1 MEQPPGC
8 TGQDAY
14 IRDRPMGL
22 QTVEIWS
29 WEEKVIHAKTTLEF
43 SSRLAPL
50 PLIGS
55 SSRGSRAGAEAMEAA
70 AAAGGIAS
78 HPLCAVPVP
87 CASLARSVI
96 YSRALPYAASRGGG
110 WESQRQLGDP

>member
-1 MEQPPGC
+1 MQRQP
-8 TGQDAY
+8 
-14 IRDRPMGL
+14 
-22 QTVEIWS
+22 WS
-29 WEEKVIHAKTTLEF
+29 SLVV
-43 SSRLAPL
+43 SPPL

-55 SSRGSRAGAEAMEAA
+55 SSRGSRAGADAMEA

>member
-1 MEQPPGC
+1 MQRQP
-8 TGQDAY
+8 
-14 IRDRPMGL
+14 
-22 QTVEIWS
+22 WS
-29 WEEKVIHAKTTLEF
+29 SLVV
-43 SSRLAPL
+43 SPPL

-55 SSRGSRAGAEAMEAA
+55 SSRGIRAGAETMEA

-78 HPLCAVPVP
+78 HPLCAVLVP